1 MKTYNQLYPQITSF
15 ENLLLAALSCERG
28 KRLRHDV
35 GEFRTSREQELLQLR
50 RELVDQSYRPGDYR
64 ERFIHRPKRR
74 LISAAPYRDRV
85 VHHALCRV
93 VMPLF
98 ERRMIHDLY
107 SNRDG
112 MGTHAAI
119 RRCRELSK
127 RYRYV
132 LKCDIRKFYPSID
145 LEILKQIVRRT
156 IRCRE
161 TLWLMD
167 TLIDHSN
174 AQEPVCNLFPG
185 DDLAEAAERRVGL
198 PIGNLTSQWFGGIYL
213 TPFDHWVKQEL
224 RCGGYLRYVDD
235 FLLFSDDKAELR
247 AWRQA
252 IVEKLAAVR
261 LRLHA
266 GKSRTHRVV
275 DGVTF
280 LGQRVWPGKQRLCR
294 PNVVAARRR
303 LKWNVRQYLAGTLT
317 KEALTARWMSWRGHA
332 LQADTESL
340 VANLQRELADFLNL
354 GSAGRQPP
362 GRACCGAARGTTTR
376 TTCAAP
382 TATTTIR

>member
-1 MKTYNQLYPQITSF
+1 MKTFNQLYPQIVAF
-15 ENLLLAALSCERG
+15 ENLLLAVRNCERG
-28 KRLRHDV
+28 KRYRHDA
-35 GEFRTSREQELLQLR
+35 GSFRTNREREILQLQR
-50 RELVDQSYRPGDYR
+50 ALKAQCYHPGEYR
-64 ERFIHRPKRR
+64 ERVIHRPKRR

-85 VHHALCRV
+85 VHHALCQV

-98 ERRMIHDLY
+98 ERRMIQDLY
-107 SNRDG
+107 SNRDD

-119 RRCRELSK
+119 RRCRHFTR

-132 LKCDIRKFYPSID
+132 LKCDIGKFYPSID

-174 AQEPVCNLFPG
+174 PQEAVCALFPG
-185 DDLAEAAERRVGL
+185 DDLAEAASRRIGL

-247 AWRQA
+247 DWRAA
-252 IVEKLAAVR
+252 IVDRLAQVR

-266 GKSRTHRVV
+266 GKSRTHRVA

-280 LGQRVWPGKQRLCR
+280 LGQRIWPHQQRLCR
-294 PNVVAARRR
+294 PNVASARRR
-303 LKWNVRQYLAGTLT
+303 LRWNVRQYLDGTLS

-332 LQADTESL
+332 LQADTAGL
-340 VANLQRELADFLNL
+340 VAQLRRDLVEPL
-354 GSAGRQPP
+354 GPAGTQPP
-362 GRACCGAARGTTTR
+362 ANACCGAARGTTTR
-376 TTCAAP
+376 TTCAVR

>member
-15 ENLLLAALSCERG
+15 ENLLLAARSCERG
-28 KRLRHDV
+28 KRYL
-35 GEFRTSREQELLQLR
+35 
-50 RELVDQSYRPGDYR
+50 
-64 ERFIHRPKRR
+64 
-74 LISAAPYRDRV
+74 
-85 VHHALCRV
+85 
-93 VMPLF
+93 
-98 ERRMIHDLY
+98 
-107 SNRDG
+107 
-112 MGTHAAI
+112 
-119 RRCRELSK
+119 
-127 RYRYV
+127 YV

-156 IRCRE
+156 VRCRE

-174 AQEPVCNLFPG
+174 PQEPVCNLFPG

-224 RCGGYLRYVDD
+224 RCSGYLRYVDD

-247 AWRQA
+247 DWRAA
-252 IVEKLAAVR
+252 IVERLAQVR

-266 GKSRTHRVV
+266 GKSRTHRVA

-303 LKWNVRQYLAGTLT
+303 LRWNVRQYTAGTIT

-332 LQADTESL
+332 LQADTETL
-340 VANLQRELADFLNL
+340 VANLRRELAEQL
-354 GSAGRQPP
+354 GPAGRQPP

-382 TATTTIR
+382 GATTTIR

>member
-1 MKTYNQLYPQITSF
+1 
-15 ENLLLAALSCERG
+15 
-28 KRLRHDV
+28 
-35 GEFRTSREQELLQLR
+35 
-50 RELVDQSYRPGDYR
+50 
-64 ERFIHRPKRR
+64 
-74 LISAAPYRDRV
+74 
-85 VHHALCRV
+85 
-93 VMPLF
+93 
-98 ERRMIHDLY
+98 
-107 SNRDG
+107 
-112 MGTHAAI
+112 
-119 RRCRELSK
+119 
-127 RYRYV
+127 
-132 LKCDIRKFYPSID
+132 
-145 LEILKQIVRRT
+145 
-156 IRCRE
+156 
-161 TLWLMD
+161 MD

-376 TTCAAP
+376 TTSAAP